1 MDQRIDQAIAEISAR
16 SHGLVGQIHL
26 DLLDVSHEAVAHRVA
41 RGRWIRVHDGVY
53 RVAGAPRSWEADVLA
68 ACWAGGTRAC
78 ASHRSAAALHGLPGG
93 RRDVVEITCPR
104 WHRARHDGLITHES
118 PPDLLDDVVLVQGI
132 PCTSV
137 ERTLFDI
144 AALGRTRT
152 LELAIDSALRR
163 ELTSVDSLVHTG
175 KRLCRRGR
183 IGSALF
189 RSAVATR
196 ERSAPLPGSEP
207 ERLLAMALV
216 EQGLAQP
223 ELQYVVRDPDG
234 AFVARVDLAYPED
247 RILIEYDSYQE
258 HTGKLALVR
267 DSARRNAVTA
277 LGFHMLTATAED
289 LRDHATALSRAIR
302 RLRSRSA

>member
-1 MDQRIDQAIAEISAR
+1 M
-16 SHGLVGQIHL
+16 
-26 DLLDVSHEAVAHRVA
+26 
-41 RGRWIRVHDGVY
+41 
-53 RVAGAPRSWEADVLA
+53 
-68 ACWAGGTRAC
+68 
-78 ASHRSAAALHGLPGG
+78 
-93 RRDVVEITCPR
+93 VEITCPR
-104 WHRARHDGLITHES
+104 WQRARHDGLITHER
-118 PPDLLDDVVLVQGI
+118 PADLLDDVVLVQGI

-163 ELTSVDSLVHTG
+163 ELTSVDSLIHTG

-189 RSAVATR
+189 RAAVATR

-258 HTGKLALVR
+258 HSGNRALVR
-267 DSARRNAVTA
+267 DSRRRNALQGAGWAV
-277 LGFHMLTATAED
+277 LVATAED
-289 LRDHATALSRAIR
+289 VRYGQGHALATELRNLTALARQRGS
-302 RLRSRSA
+302 